1 MSQIRQGLADVEPTI
16 IVSVMLASPTVSES
30 ALSDFSAAGET
41 VLRVL
46 LVDND
51 DADATRSELGLR
63 ERLGARLVIERTG
76 SLGAAIRAL
85 MERAFDVA
93 IVELQIDDA
102 DGIATLAGVRGA
114 APTVP
119 VVVYTRSIEET
130 MALRV
135 LRAGAQE
142 CLLKSEVPAQSL
154 ARVVRF
160 AIERQR
166 RLATLEAARVE
177 AAHRATHDPLTGLAN
192 RELFLDHLDR
202 ALAFG
207 ARYGRKTGL
216 LFVDLDGFKA
226 INDNLGHA
234 AGDILLQQVASRLL
248 ECVRKSDAVARL
260 GGDEFVV
267 LLPDV
272 TSRRDLV
279 HVRDTILECL
289 AAPLDLGVETS
300 QGIEASVGAAMSP
313 LDGSTAQD
321 LLDAADADMYRV
333 KYERRRGRM
342 LTPTIGVPAIGETE
356 TAAPEQQGRSV
367 PHRRET
373 RLRHAITNGQFEVH
387 FQPVI
392 DVVARRMTGA
402 EALLRW
408 RDPDRGLVSPSTFLP
423 LAEDT
428 GLVVPIGELVLREA
442 CKAVVHWRSL
452 HRELDAFT
460 LSRTHCDLASMKV
473 SVNLSAVQLREREFE
488 RRVSEILEET
498 GCPADALVFE
508 LTESST
514 MVDGDVM
521 LETLRAVKQ
530 LGIQLV
536 VDDFG
541 VGYASL
547 TFLREAP
554 IDGIKIDRRF
564 VGNMLYDKRD
574 AAIVSSL
581 VRLARGL
588 SLGVTAEGVEGP
600 EQSQRLARLQC
611 FEQQGRYFSDALG
624 RAAFE
629 EMLGELARS
638 GSSGEERV
646 ERWALAL

>member
-1 MSQIRQGLADVEPTI
+1 
-16 IVSVMLASPTVSES
+16 
-30 ALSDFSAAGET
+30 
-41 VLRVL
+41 
-46 LVDND
+46 
-51 DADATRSELGLR
+51 
-63 ERLGARLVIERTG
+63 
-76 SLGAAIRAL
+76 
-85 MERAFDVA
+85 MERQFDVM
-93 IVELQIDDA
+93 IVELDVQDA
-102 DGIATLAGVRGA
+102 EGIATLAGVRGA

-119 VVVYTRSIEET
+119 VVVYTRTIDEAL
-130 MALRV
+130 ALRV

-142 CLLKSEVPAQSL
+142 CLVKSEVPAQSL
-154 ARVVRF
+154 ARVTRF

-166 RLATLEAARVE
+166 RLATLEAARIE

-226 INDNLGHA
+226 INDSLGHA
-234 AGDILLQQVASRLL
+234 AGDVLLQQVASRLL
-248 ECVRKSDAVARL
+248 ECVRKSDSVARL

-289 AAPLDLGVETS
+289 AAPLDLGVEPQ

-321 LLDAADADMYRV
+321 LLDAADLDMYRV

-342 LTPTIGVPAIGETE
+342 LTPIIGVAAINPTVE
-356 TAAPEQQGRSV
+356 APHQHERSV

-373 RLRHAITNGQFEVH
+373 RLRQAITNGQFEVH
-387 FQPVI
+387 FQPMI
-392 DVVARRMTGA
+392 DVIARRLTGA

-408 RDPDRGLVSPSTFLP
+408 RDPDRGLVGPLSFLP

-442 CKAVVHWRSL
+442 CKAVVHWRSM
-452 HRELDAFT
+452 HRDLDVYPPPE
-460 LSRTHCDLASMKV
+460 SHCHLPSLRV
-473 SVNLSAVQLREREFE
+473 SVNLSSVQLREREFDQ
-488 RRVSEILEET
+488 RVAEILAET
-498 GCPADALVFE
+498 GCPADALTFE

-514 MVDGDVM
+514 LVDGDVM
-521 LETLRAVKQ
+521 LETLRALKQ
-530 LGIQLV
+530 LGIQLI

-564 VGNMLYDKRD
+564 VANMLYDRRD

-588 SLGVTAEGVEGP
+588 SLGVTAEGVEGAD
-600 EQSQRLARLQC
+600 QSQRLARLQC
-611 FEQQGRYFSDALG
+611 FEQQGRYFSDAIP
-624 RAAFE
+624 RPQFE
-629 EMLGELARS
+629 AMLDGLS
-638 GSSGEERV
+638 GLVNANGDPM